1 MTEDRKPIADDEGR
15 TPKAQ
20 SNLALIEY
28 LQHRA
33 QTYRIG
39 VVLGIIIGGI
49 VCLTGFILSIGGL
62 SGQVKWFITA
72 PGFSSRLENATPGII
87 AFVAGIFLVWRYKPK
102 IRDDLHLD
110 GSAHGDVT
118 LGHTP
123 NTRAKRRSRQTEDSE

>member
-1 MTEDRKPIADDEGR
+1 MAEHGRPIDDGEEIER
-15 TPKAQ
+15 NAAA
-20 SNLALIEY
+20 NLALVQY

-39 VVLGIIIGGI
+39 VVLGIIIGGV

-102 IRDDLHLD
+102 IRDDLRLD
-110 GSAHGDVT
+110 GSAHGGLT
-118 LGHTP
+118 LGHPP
-123 NTRAKRRSRQTEDSE
+123 NAKGERSSRRTKGSQ